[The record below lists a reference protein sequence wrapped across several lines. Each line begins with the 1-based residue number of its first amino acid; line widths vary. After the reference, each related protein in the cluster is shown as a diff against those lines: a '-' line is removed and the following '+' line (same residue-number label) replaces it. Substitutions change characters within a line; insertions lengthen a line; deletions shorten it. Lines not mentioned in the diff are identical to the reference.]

1 MAALKI
7 GSLANRTGTNVPTI
21 RYYEAIG
28 LLPRAG
34 RQSGGQRIYGEDD
47 VWRLTFVRR
56 CRDLGL
62 SIARVKSLVALAQDR
77 ERPCMEARDMAQA
90 HLTVVRSRLKELKAL
105 ERSVVE
111 FMASCDHA
119 CAGGPGSECIIL
131 DNLGRSHKPT
141 RFVGAPDKIAKGF
154 SPHSGEGD

>member
-7 GSLANRTGTNVPTI
+7 GSLASWTGTNVPTI

-28 LLPRAG
+28 LLPCAG
-34 RQSGGQRIYGEDD
+34 RQSGGHRIYGEDD

-62 SIARVKSLVALAQDR
+62 PIQWVKSLLALSHDR
-77 ERPCMEARDMAQA
+77 ERPCMEARDMAQE
-90 HLTVVRSRLKELKAL
+90 HLTAVRSRLKELKAL
-105 ERSVVE
+105 ERSIAGFV
-111 FMASCDHA
+111 ASCDRA

-131 DNLGRSHKPT
+131 DNLGRSLALKPT
-141 RFVGAPDKIAKGF
+141 HRLP
-154 SPHSGEGD
+154 